1 MPLLGPRRID
11 LGILNRI
18 LSPILRCGT
27 HIAKVQGASR
37 LEDCGLGG
45 PDVLMLNEMARHHLL
60 VRALSPSNSQPPLSP
75 CHERVVSFPA
85 ASPPAGMLMYALSF
99 HSISFPSAGMLMYA
113 YVSFWYFLFVAGR
126 FVAPQLTANVI
137 VGVTFVMVVFIAS
150 VLLAF
155 SEVVFRGGNIYF
167 NQELRWSSAMS
178 TLVAHA
184 GVLDEVRGK
193 ERGREGER
201 EGGRE
206 GG

>member
-1 MPLLGPRRID
+1 
-11 LGILNRI
+11 
-18 LSPILRCGT
+18 
-27 HIAKVQGASR
+27 
-37 LEDCGLGG
+37 
-45 PDVLMLNEMARHHLL
+45 
-60 VRALSPSNSQPPLSP
+60 
-75 CHERVVSFPA
+75 
-85 ASPPAGMLMYALSF
+85 
-99 HSISFPSAGMLMYA
+99 MLMYA